1 MMAAVL
7 ERIGEDLKIKEVE
20 TPTLDCG
27 DVLIEVEACGVCH
40 TDLHIKEGKMK
51 PKKIPVILG
60 HEVVGRVIEADGD
73 IEGDRVGLYYY
84 YSFCGMCEACLAGHE
99 YNCQKALRTGI
110 DVDGGFAE
118 FVKAKYSNVIP
129 LPKNIEAEK
138 LSGLLC
144 SGTTAYNAI
153 KDSGIKAGDW
163 IAVFGVG
170 GIGHLL
176 IQYAKIIG
184 ANVVSVDVIE
194 EKLRFAEKLGS
205 DVIVNAKEERIDEE
219 IEDVKISSA
228 VITAG
233 GRDAFK
239 QALSALKRGGRI
251 VVVSISDENLE
262 LKISELVRGR
272 IEIKGS
278 GVKSRRELNE
288 TIKFSIKNGIM
299 PHVEKFRLQEVNEV
313 FEKMK
318 AGEILGKASL
328 EVR

>member
-7 ERIGEDLKIKEVE
+7 EKIGEDLKIKDVE

-27 DVLIEVEACGVCH
+27 EVLIEVEACGVCH
-40 TDLHIKEGKMK
+40 TDLHIKEGRMK
-51 PKKIPVILG
+51 PRKIPVILG
-60 HEVVGRVIEADGD
+60 HEVVGKVVEADDD
-73 IEGDRVGLYYY
+73 IKGERVGLYYY
-84 YSFCGMCEACLAGHE
+84 YSFCGMCEACLTGHE

-110 DVDGGFAE
+110 DVDGGFSE
-118 FVKAKYSNVIP
+118 FVKAKRSSIIP
-129 LPKNIEAEK
+129 LPKNVEAEK

-153 KDSGIKAGDW
+153 KDSGIEAGDW
-163 IAVFGVG
+163 IVVFGVG

-176 IQYAKIIG
+176 IQYAKKIG
-184 ANVVSVDVIE
+184 ANVVSVDVFE
-194 EKLRFAEKLGS
+194 EKLRFAERLGS
-205 DVIVNAKEERIDEE
+205 DIVVNAKEERVDEK
-219 IEDVKISSA
+219 IGDVKIASA

-233 GRDAFK
+233 GKEAFK

-251 VVVSISDENLE
+251 VIVSISDDELE

-299 PHVEKFRLQEVNEV
+299 PHVEKFRIHEVNEV